1 VTLSAYAA
9 LCAGLAVATLALV
22 APLVDEPG
30 TRRAVC
36 FGALLACLNT
46 TVAYALVRGSRG
58 RETRAFVTMV
68 LGGMLFRMLVLLALV
83 VLLVLRLG
91 VPAEPLAVSLLT
103 YYVLF
108 LALELR
114 VLQTGRE
121 TRTETR

>member
-9 LCAGLAVATLALV
+9 LVAGLTASTLLLV
-22 APLVDEPG
+22 APLLQEPS
-30 TRRAVC
+30 TRFAVC
-36 FGALLACLNT
+36 CGALMACLNT
-46 TVAYALVRGSRG
+46 IAAYALARGSQG
-58 RETRAFVTMV
+58 RDARSFVTMV
-68 LGGMLFRMLVLLALV
+68 LGGMLGRMLVLLALV

-91 VPAEPLAVSLLT
+91 VPAEALAASLLT